1 MQNISH
7 LTGMQQ
13 HVLDHLGEV
22 VLHRKLE
29 EFRYDLRGR
38 EVNAQVK
45 TLIAKQL
52 VVQDRQGQ
60 LSLR

>member
-1 MQNISH
+1 MQNIPH

-13 HVLDHLGEV
+13 HVLDHLREV
-22 VLHRKLE
+22 VMFRKANEL
-29 EFRYDLRGR
+29 RYDLRGR
-38 EVNAQVK
+38 EVNAQVT